1 MTLRLLISFAL
12 LSAMPLRVVADAATS
27 TREFLDG
34 HRYTFSTK
42 DHPKA
47 KGVNFT
53 IALPNSWAAAEGNRP
68 NIVQK
73 FTSEGRLE
81 YVMII
86 TKALPSGTVLTE
98 QDQRDLF
105 VPSRMR
111 GMVPPEAT
119 FIDAQAT
126 KIEGTPAGIFEYK
139 MRMDRAGM
147 SAVVYGRTLSFLSGN
162 TFVQVTFQVVGSEDG
177 VARRMAAFKPLFFLI
192 TNSIIFPDKWTAAP
206 QIPPGPRT
214 TQSLAFDDQTL
225 LIITLVVGFIVTWG
239 LGLTPPLVIRYAIV
253 RRPLS
258 RKAAS
263 WIAAGSSAFLWV
275 AFAALNVALGE
286 EPGTGVVWFVMFFV
300 ARWIMSR
307 GCDSAATLRPTER
320 RLAEP
325 T

>member
-1 MTLRLLISFAL
+1 
-12 LSAMPLRVVADAATS
+12 MPLRVVADAATS

-47 KGVNFT
+47 KGAHFT

-73 FTSEGRLE
+73 FISEGRRGLE
-81 YVMII
+81 SLMIV
-86 TKALPSGTVLTE
+86 TTALPSGTVLTE

-105 VPSRMR
+105 VPSLMR
-111 GMVPPEAT
+111 DMVPPGAT

-126 KIEGTPAGIFEYK
+126 KIEGTPAGIIEYK
-139 MRMDRAGM
+139 MRPDRAGM
-147 SAVVYGRTLSFLSGN
+147 SFVIYGRMLSFLSGN
-162 TFVQVTFQVVGSEDG
+162 TLVQVQFHTGGIADSEDD
-177 VARRMAAFKPLFFLI
+177 VARRMAAFRPLFFLI

-225 LIITLVVGFIVTWG
+225 LIITLVVSFIVTWG

-263 WIAAGSSAFLWV
+263 WIAAGSSVFLWV

-286 EPGTGVVWFVMFFV
+286 EPGRGVVWFVMFFV